1 MIYETN
7 HNYVELVKWWGG
19 LMPQTILV
27 LIQNLKKSCLAC
39 SSKALLGMELWESLI
54 ITLPFLYMTYDTYSN
69 NLKESSRQIILSQV
83 VNNI

>member
-1 MIYETN
+1 MGSSAPVMNEPMNVRVMIYETN

-39 SSKALLGMELWESLI
+39 SSKALLGMEL
-54 ITLPFLYMTYDTYSN
+54 
-69 NLKESSRQIILSQV
+69 
-83 VNNI
+83 